1 MFWIFIFLLFNSV
14 VTDDS
19 MEKFKSCN
27 NEACILIQCYFPVS
41 EFLTA
46 TQNEIKLFE
55 DFIELNHVF
64 VSYHLCNDLSAD
76 NIDEVGACIYGVLFK
91 LYQFDA
97 NLTIHQR
104 MHVHQAQI
112 QEESIAIVID
122 MISAILYRVQSI
134 DDTNQLEDFIQKSN
148 KEEDVVVIN
157 AQSLTPKVHLDISR
171 IILNYGQWFTFIYS
185 TNINNRKTICSY
197 DIYPMGNDLTLLIC
211 GMEDNI
217 QIILEQQIAMKNTR
231 SATIKRFSDLT
242 YINVFQRTLPTLFY
256 IYDNSTFTLIIN
268 KNIIIIPVNILNF
281 KTIDIENHMFLHGP
295 YPFYLYWSPKKN
307 IFQRLGDH
315 PSDELINIL
324 LNEEQENDL
333 KNMYGM
339 FDDEVRYISENCCS
353 EIEINPNVHFLK
365 TSNDYYTYRE
375 KYPKSAILFTVK
387 WDSTSKLARK
397 TFHSLSSRLNNYLP
411 MIDIDCFDWTDI
423 CNDENIYQ
431 WPTLSLTDLTTNKIY
446 QGSTNE
452 NEMALNLFRFSV
464 SQPYEITNDS
474 NKILAESLLIDQQVI
489 VLARIQYEEKSLYDT
504 YKKLVDMF
512 VNNEH
517 IFFMFQY
524 STESSCLIIK
534 QKYGDIKSLFE
545 PKTTIYPLNEDL
557 DDLQTL
563 IINALQI
570 SLIPFNPIDFI
581 KSTSSFFIAASHTQL
596 VQLDNLPAE
605 IPLVWIDTNSPWI
618 LTINQY
624 GHITYPA
631 IIYIN
636 YSTGYV
642 YVNSTLTDITT
653 WVKAVQMELMTPSY
667 ELSSDEKPLQKEIDF
682 NKQIVDEE
690 LLNEY
695 SLIHQESEKIN
706 EHGIG
711 FDMNGLPIGIIS

>member
-41 EFLTA
+41 EFLNA

-55 DFIELNHVF
+55 NFIELNHVF

-157 AQSLTPKVHLDISR
+157 AQSLAPKVHLDISR

-217 QIILEQQIAMKNTR
+217 QTILEQQIGMKNTR
-231 SATIKRFSDLT
+231 STTIKRFSDLT
-242 YINVFQRTLPTLFY
+242 YINVFQRTLPTLFH
-256 IYDNSTFTLIIN
+256 ICDNSNFTLITN
-268 KNIIIIPVNILNF
+268 KNIIIIPVNIFNL

-295 YPFYLYWSPKKN
+295 YPFYLYWSPKKD
-307 IFQRLGDH
+307 IFQRLGEY

-324 LNEEQENDL
+324 LNEEQETDL

-339 FDDEVRYISENCCS
+339 FDDEVRYISETCCN
-353 EIEINPNVHFLK
+353 EIETNPNVHFLK

-397 TFHSLSSRLNNYLP
+397 TFHNLSS
-411 MIDIDCFDWTDI
+411 
-423 CNDENIYQ
+423 
-431 WPTLSLTDLTTNKIY
+431 
-446 QGSTNE
+446 
-452 NEMALNLFRFSV
+452 
-464 SQPYEITNDS
+464 
-474 NKILAESLLIDQQVI
+474 
-489 VLARIQYEEKSLYDT
+489 
-504 YKKLVDMF
+504 
-512 VNNEH
+512 
-517 IFFMFQY
+517 
-524 STESSCLIIK
+524 
-534 QKYGDIKSLFE
+534 
-545 PKTTIYPLNEDL
+545 
-557 DDLQTL
+557 
-563 IINALQI
+563 
-570 SLIPFNPIDFI
+570 
-581 KSTSSFFIAASHTQL
+581 
-596 VQLDNLPAE
+596 
-605 IPLVWIDTNSPWI
+605 
-618 LTINQY
+618 
-624 GHITYPA
+624 
-631 IIYIN
+631 
-636 YSTGYV
+636 
-642 YVNSTLTDITT
+642 
-653 WVKAVQMELMTPSY
+653 
-667 ELSSDEKPLQKEIDF
+667 
-682 NKQIVDEE
+682 
-690 LLNEY
+690 
-695 SLIHQESEKIN
+695 
-706 EHGIG
+706 
-711 FDMNGLPIGIIS
+711 